1 MKLQELS
8 SQSSRARGDERNE
21 EMRSLIYFDALG
33 DIKDFQEGQ
42 RFKNCTTNLILG
54 QFRSSQIHL
63 TFTIV
68 SRGLEID
75 RVLFCCGL
83 HLSAAYIT
91 IIKDI
96 V

>member
-83 HLSAAYIT
+83 HLSAAYNQ
-91 IIKDI
+91 
-96 V
+96 VY